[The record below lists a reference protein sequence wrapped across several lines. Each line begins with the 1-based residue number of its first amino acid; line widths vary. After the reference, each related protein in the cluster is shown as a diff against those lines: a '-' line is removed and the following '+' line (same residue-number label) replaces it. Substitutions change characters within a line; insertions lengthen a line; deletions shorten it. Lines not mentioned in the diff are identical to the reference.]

1 MEYVEITNSQFK
13 EGLRTKRNMM
23 VFGPSGYGKTATV
36 EEYADEDGLRI
47 AYVDMAGQLPES
59 VAGIPAVIRTKV
71 TEVKDYSKD
80 IAKIKADIEHL
91 NNKLNDLA
99 IAQDNDNFDKIQA
112 QILHTINEMVI
123 LQDQLKA
130 LIEADGKEE
139 TYYRRML
146 DVELREFLECE
157 GEGWILFF
165 DEINQGS
172 PEALNTLYSITH
184 PNPSMRRWAGH
195 RISKCQI
202 VACGNLSDGTDGT
215 VYLTDLPTP
224 LLNRFFVFKLKP
236 SKKDATDYLK
246 KKYKNIPQVA
256 KYIKVMLDNNIAP
269 RDVDLALDVLQYDHD
284 GIFLEAKLGTALTA
298 KIYDIQ
304 KGIKNLDPAE
314 LLKNARKVYEQF
326 MEDGE
331 VMFGAETIRT
341 EEDLKSKFTEFLSD
355 EEIAGIFKG
364 GVE

>member
-13 EGLRTKRNMM
+13 EGLKTKRNMM
-23 VFGPSGYGKTATV
+23 VFGLSGYGKTATV
-36 EEYADEDGLRI
+36 EEYAEENGLKI
-47 AYVDMAGQLPES
+47 AYCDMAGQLPES
-59 VAGIPAVIRTKV
+59 IAGIPAVIKTKD
-71 TEVKDYSKD
+71 E
-80 IAKIKADIEHL
+80 
-91 NNKLNDLA
+91 
-99 IAQDNDNFDKIQA
+99 
-112 QILHTINEMVI
+112 
-123 LQDQLKA
+123 
-130 LIEADGKEE
+130 DG
-139 TYYRRML
+139 YYKRML
-146 DVELREFLECE
+146 DVELEQFFKDE

-172 PEALNTLYSITH
+172 PESLNTLYSITH
-184 PNPSMRRWAGH
+184 PNPKMRRWAGH
-195 RISKCQI
+195 NMSKCQI
-202 VACGNLSDGTDGT
+202 VACGNLSDGSDGT

-236 SKKDATDYLK
+236 NKKDATDYLK

-269 RDVDLALDVLQYDHD
+269 RDVDLALDILQYDHD

-298 KIYDIQ
+298 KIYDLQ

-331 VMFGAETIRT
+331 VMFGAETITT

>member
-13 EGLRTKRNMM
+13 EGLKTKRNMM
-23 VFGPSGYGKTATV
+23 VFGLSGYGKTATV
-36 EEYADEDGLRI
+36 EEYAEENGLKI
-47 AYVDMAGQLPES
+47 AYCDMAGQLPES
-59 VAGIPAVIRTKV
+59 IAGIPAVIKTKD
-71 TEVKDYSKD
+71 E
-80 IAKIKADIEHL
+80 
-91 NNKLNDLA
+91 
-99 IAQDNDNFDKIQA
+99 
-112 QILHTINEMVI
+112 
-123 LQDQLKA
+123 
-130 LIEADGKEE
+130 DG
-139 TYYRRML
+139 YYKRML
-146 DVELREFLECE
+146 DIELEQFFKDE

-172 PEALNTLYSITH
+172 PESLNTLYSITH
-184 PNPSMRRWAGH
+184 PNPKMRRWAGH
-195 RISKCQI
+195 NMSKCQI
-202 VACGNLSDGTDGT
+202 VACGNLSDGSDGT

-236 SKKDATDYLK
+236 NKKDATDYLK

-269 RDVDLALDVLQYDHD
+269 RDVDLALDILQYDHD

-331 VMFGAETIRT
+331 VMFGAETITT

>member
-1 MEYVEITNSQFK
+1 
-13 EGLRTKRNMM
+13 
-23 VFGPSGYGKTATV
+23 
-36 EEYADEDGLRI
+36 
-47 AYVDMAGQLPES
+47 
-59 VAGIPAVIRTKV
+59 
-71 TEVKDYSKD
+71 
-80 IAKIKADIEHL
+80 
-91 NNKLNDLA
+91 
-99 IAQDNDNFDKIQA
+99 
-112 QILHTINEMVI
+112 
-123 LQDQLKA
+123 
-130 LIEADGKEE
+130 
-139 TYYRRML
+139 
-146 DVELREFLECE
+146 
-157 GEGWILFF
+157 
-165 DEINQGS
+165 
-172 PEALNTLYSITH
+172 
-184 PNPSMRRWAGH
+184 MRRWAGH
-195 RISKCQI
+195 NISKCQI

-236 SKKDATDYLK
+236 NKKDATDYLK

-256 KYIKVMLDNNIAP
+256 KYIKVMLDNGIAP

-298 KIYDIQ
+298 KIYDLQ